1 MAVKKTIKMNNNKL
15 ELVIK
20 MILITA
26 LSVTV
31 HLSIPLLNV
40 SLIFVGILTFVNGL
54 IYAFVAY
61 TILH

>member
-1 MAVKKTIKMNNNKL
+1 MNNNKL

-20 MILITA
+20 MILLTA

-40 SLIFVGILTFVNGL
+40 SLTLIAILSFINGI
-54 IYAFVAY
+54 IYGFVAY
-61 TILH
+61 RILH